1 MVERQRPGA
10 DGASPN
16 GKSGDGASP
25 DGKPRG
31 SRTSATPS
39 SVSAGDASSTGP
51 GAGAGGPRGGDG
63 NRPGGLKALRRALA
77 YLRGHKRD
85 AAGAFVALLLVTAT
99 NLTTPQLVRLAIDDG
114 IRRGDAPVVTFAVV
128 GLVVVALVRGLF
140 TFLQG
145 YLAERASQGVAYDLR
160 DALFTRLE
168 RLSFSYYDRVQTGQL
183 LTRLTNDVEQ
193 VRTFSGTGVIQLI
206 ASVVMLVGSI
216 ALLVRISLSLTLVTM
231 LIIPAIFLLLLRFVR
246 QIGPLFG
253 QVQQTLGRLNT
264 ILQEDLQGNRV
275 IRAFVR
281 EDYETAR
288 YRAINDNLLDKNI
301 QATRLLANNFP
312 FVFLFANI
320 GTLIIIWLGGLQ
332 TIDKTI
338 SIGELIAF
346 NTYLSFLLQPILTI
360 GFLAA
365 QISRAGAS
373 SLRIFDILDAPL
385 EATDKPGAAVLPPLT
400 GRVEFRD
407 VSFRYP
413 GTERDI
419 LAGISF
425 ETRPGQTIAILGTT
439 GAGKSTLVNLIPRF
453 YDVIGRAV
461 LLDGHDVRDVTL
473 TSLRSQIGIVL
484 QEALLF
490 SGPVRDNIAYG
501 RPDATQ
507 EQVEA
512 AARAAQADSFIRDR
526 PHGYD
531 TVVGE
536 RGVGLSGGQRQRIA
550 IARALL
556 VNPTLLILDD
566 STSAVDAE
574 TEMLIQAALDGLMRD
589 DRRTAFV
596 IAQRISTV
604 RDADLIL
611 VLDEGG
617 IAARGTHDELTRE
630 SPLYNEILGSQLQP
644 ERELVDSR

>member
-1 MVERQRPGA
+1 MTDRQGA
-10 DGASPN
+10 VANGASHNGRPHNGATPN
-16 GKSGDGASP
+16 GAREAAP
-25 DGKPRG
+25 TP
-31 SRTSATPS
+31 TPS
-39 SVSAGDASSTGP
+39 RSAAAVGP
-51 GAGAGGPRGGDG
+51 SAARGGGDG
-63 NRPGGLKALRRALA
+63 NRPGGLAALRRALA
-77 YLRGHKRD
+77 YLRGHVRD
-85 AAGAFVALLLVTAT
+85 AAGAFIALLVVTAA
-99 NLTTPQLVRLAIDDG
+99 NLATPQLVQLAIDG
-114 IRRGDAPVVTFAVV
+114 GLKRNSPRVILYAVV
-128 GLVVVALVRGLF
+128 GLVVISIVRGLS

-193 VRTFSGTGVIQLI
+193 VRTFAGTGVIQLSS
-206 ASVVMLVGSI
+206 SVVMLAGSI
-216 ALLVRISLSLTLVTM
+216 VLLLRISWSLTLVTM
-231 LIIPAIFLLLLRFVR
+231 LIIPAIFVLLMRFVR
-246 QIGPLFG
+246 RIGPLFG

-288 YRAINDNLLDKNI
+288 YRDINDSLLHKNI
-301 QATRLLANNFP
+301 EATRLLSNNFP
-312 FVFLFANI
+312 FVFLLANI
-320 GTLIIIWLGGLQ
+320 GTLIIIWFGGLQ
-332 TIDKTI
+332 VIGRQID
-338 SIGELIAF
+338 IGQLIAF
-346 NTYLSFLLQPILTI
+346 NTYLSFLLMPILTI

-385 EATDKPGAAVLPPLT
+385 EVTDKPGAVVLPPIA

-407 VSFRYP
+407 VCFRYP
-413 GTERDI
+413 STERDI
-419 LAGISF
+419 LHDITFSA
-425 ETRPGQTIAILGTT
+425 EPGQTVAILGTT
-439 GAGKSTLVNLIPRF
+439 GSGKSTLVNLIPRF
-453 YDVIGRAV
+453 YDVSGGAV
-461 LLDGHDVRDVTL
+461 LVDGHDVRDVTL
-473 TSLRSQIGIVL
+473 SSLRARIGIVL

-507 EQVEA
+507 EDVEA
-512 AARAAQADSFIRDR
+512 AARAAQADEFIRAL
-526 PHGYD
+526 PQGYD

-556 VNPTLLILDD
+556 VNPKLLILDD

-574 TEMLIQAALDGLMRD
+574 TELLIQQALDTLMRD
-589 DRRTAFV
+589 RSHTAFV

-611 VLDEGG
+611 VLDGG
-617 IAARGTHDELTRE
+617 RIAARGTHDELTRE

-644 ERELVDSR
+644 DEVVSRESTVGSYS